1 MHTYIHVRHSFQFIV
16 LGYWLVDF
24 FGLLVFVNVVLPVA
38 SVVGFK
44 PLVRWELG
52 VECCTRQAFLLF
64 PWVEVAHAVG
74 ADHTCIL

>member
-1 MHTYIHVRHSFQFIV
+1 MLCMVGSPVEMSI
-16 LGYWLVDF
+16 LVESKLRIAF
-24 FGLLVFVNVVLPVA
+24 NVVLPVA

-64 PWVEVAHAVG
+64 PWAEVAHAVC
-74 ADHTCIL
+74 ADHTYIT